1 MTTLCT
7 LAVFALVVSS
17 ADCLP
22 ISRKISFE
30 FLQMSLT
37 TITLLNTTVLS
48 DIILSQL
55 FTKVNKNYKFSNMIF
70 I

>member
-22 ISRKISFE
+22 ISRKISLE

-37 TITLLNTTVLS
+37 TITLPNTTVLS

-55 FTKVNKNYKFSNMIF
+55 FTKVNKKLQI